1 MLATLFQTITKLD
14 MIYFYDLSL
23 FWFLF
28 QISSS
33 NSTAKIGNFIQND
46 EVIYLEY
53 RPPHIFAVMRDIRAC
68 ILVGRDGTQMCSRWW
83 WIQDWKHLHR
93 LSESLAS
100 LGMRRDKFRAS
111 VKPLNTIGLWWSSIG
126 DLQWGPNERRFCFFQ
141 SKDCYI

>member
-68 ILVGRDGTQMCSRWW
+68 ILVGRDGTQMCSR
-83 WIQDWKHLHR
+83 
-93 LSESLAS
+93 
-100 LGMRRDKFRAS
+100 
-111 VKPLNTIGLWWSSIG
+111 
-126 DLQWGPNERRFCFFQ
+126 
-141 SKDCYI
+141 